1 MKRKSFSSPRLKRSL
16 FWYVTVLT
24 CAALVALVTAVVVFT
39 NNQSLSSQL
48 EKSRKDT
55 AALQQQLATYQR
67 TFCSAKQ
74 VKGKVTELTHFS
86 VDIAGRARSYDV
98 HIPKN
103 YDQGVRYPVILSFD
117 GINGT
122 GERMRGY
129 SHLDTIDAIVIYP
142 NSLPGKKGYT
152 AWQGA
157 PYSLDGDYDIQFVKN
172 ILETLETSYC
182 VDTDYIFAVGMSN
195 GGGFATLVGCAFGD
209 QIRGVVSISGAYY
222 TDCKQ
227 VGRAPSFFIAHSID
241 DKQVPF
247 DGSTVRKLPPVK
259 KWVEDQAVH
268 RACKDPQPVRTTE
281 GAEYYDWRGCINDST
296 IELVVVKNQPHG
308 WLQLPAPTAG
318 DPSTSTTR
326 AIEAFLLST
335 DPEREAEN
343 LSN

>member
-55 AALQQQLATYQR
+55 AALQQQLA
-67 TFCSAKQ
+67 
-74 VKGKVTELTHFS
+74 
-86 VDIAGRARSYDV
+86 SYDV

-227 VGRAPSFFIAHSID
+227 VGRAPSFLIAHSID

-296 IELVVVKNQPHG
+296 IEFVVVKNQPHG

-335 DPEREAEN
+335 DPERKAEN